1 MKNKSGLIDPNHYAN
16 VFVTSDLHFGHEN
29 VLSYE
34 QSRID
39 SLVKTKFNSEWI
51 TNHNYTIEDLDNNF
65 DELRKQWRHEVIKE
79 HDEQLIKNWNSVVKD
94 KDLIYI
100 LGDLSMKNGKYTNE
114 ILKQLNGDKILIKG
128 NHDYMFLEDHKFNN
142 SLINEIYE
150 YKEIKYKKNLI
161 ILFHFPIQVWN
172 KAHKGT
178 IHLYGH
184 IHSNKTT
191 SHPMKY
197 EIENSYNVGVDVNN
211 YKPVRLDN
219 YINNYNRLKEMYEQ
233 KHNVLLL

>member
-1 MKNKSGLIDPNHYAN
+1 MKKKDEKIDPNHYKN

-29 VLSYE
+29 ILKYE
-34 QSRID
+34 QSRVD
-39 SLVKTKFNSEWI
+39 ELTKTTMSEWM
-51 TNHNYTIEDLDNNF
+51 DKNNILKSEENLK
-65 DELRKQWRHEVIKE
+65 DEKFKELFEKYRFSLINE
-79 HDEQLIKNWNSVVKD
+79 HDEQLIKNWNSVVKNG
-94 KDLIYI
+94 DLIYI
-100 LGDLSMKNGKYTNE
+100 LGDLSMRNGEYTNN
-114 ILKQLNGDKILIKG
+114 ILKQLNGDKVLIKG
-128 NHDYMFLEDHKFNN
+128 NHDYMYLNDHKFDK
-142 SLINEIYE
+142 SLINEIYD

-161 ILFHFPIQVWN
+161 IMFHFPIQVWN

-211 YKPVRLDN
+211 YKPVRLDD
-219 YINNYNRLKEMYEQ
+219 YINRYNRLKEMYEQ
-233 KHNVLLL
+233 KYNV